1 MTDNELGAYLRA
13 RRESV
18 RPADVGLPD
27 SPRRRTPGL
36 RRAELA
42 TLAGVSVEYLTRLE
56 QGRDRNPSAQVLA
69 TLAEAL
75 RMTPEERVH
84 LRLLSKV
91 SGGGHALCPG
101 SARAPS
107 REVRRTV
114 LALLDGLDP
123 APAVLLNRIGDVLAH
138 TAAFRRVFGPVGLL
152 DGDEP
157 NLIRYVFADS
167 RARIAYPDWD
177 RVADEQAAALKLD
190 NAPGD
195 AYVAE
200 LTAELSFAAGE
211 AFTSRMAA
219 PAAPP
224 PAAPVERLAHPET
237 GELRLAREPLH
248 LSDGEQRI
256 VAYVPADAA
265 TAAALDHLTGRRPGT
280 LRAVNDLTPAAA
292 NG

>member
-18 RPADVGLPD
+18 KPADVGLPD
-27 SPRRRTPGL
+27 APRRRTPGL

-69 TLAEAL
+69 TLAGAL

-84 LRLLSKV
+84 LRLLAKV
-91 SGGGHALCPG
+91 AGGGHALCPG
-101 SARAPS
+101 PARAPS
-107 REVRRTV
+107 REVRPTV
-114 LALLDGLDP
+114 RALLDGLDP
-123 APAVLLNRIGDVLAH
+123 APAVLLNRIGDVLAR
-138 TAAFRRVFGPVGLL
+138 TAAFQRVYGPVGLL
-152 DGDEP
+152 DGDDP

-167 RARIAYPDWD
+167 RARIAFPDWS

-195 AYVAE
+195 DYAAE
-200 LTAELSFAAGE
+200 LTAELAFAAGE
-211 AFTSRMAA
+211 EFTSRMAA

-224 PAAPVERLAHPET
+224 PAAPVERLAHPEA
-237 GELRLAREPLH
+237 GELRLAREQLH

-256 VAYVPADAA
+256 VVYVAADAA
-265 TAAALDHLTGRRPGT
+265 TAAALDHLTGRRPGA
-280 LRAVNDLTPAAA
+280 LRAVN
-292 NG
+292 G